1 MVFSSLLFTGM
12 FLPIVYL
19 VNLFLPLPLSNLF
32 LLAASVFLYAW
43 GEPVYVVLLLG
54 CILINYVLARLI
66 ARGSHKK
73 ALVTL
78 AVVVNLTV
86 LAVFKYADF
95 LIGNVN
101 ALLGTHFP
109 MTGIVMPIGISFF
122 TFQAM
127 SYVIDVYRGTCEVQ
141 TSLIKFALYVSFFP
155 QLIAGPIVKYH
166 EIEANLN
173 HRKVELRS
181 SVAGLERF
189 AVGLGKKMLLAN
201 VISTMV
207 DKLYALGGASLNAP
221 LAWIASLGYALQ
233 IYFDFSGYS
242 DMAIG
247 MGSMFGFTIPENFNR
262 PFISASLK
270 EFWRRWHISLSGW
283 FKNYLYIPLGG
294 SRKGKARTHFN
305 KLLLFFLMGLWH
317 GASWNYVLWAMGFT
331 FFMFLEN
338 TGVVPVLKLRD
349 RWRWLGV
356 VWVHFCHTLMV
367 VLFRSEN
374 LPDAGALYRAMF
386 TGGWG
391 FTAAQKVCLV
401 DTLTPYMLL
410 TLFIA
415 VIASSTIPERLSTG
429 LVRMGRGG
437 EAARMALTVA
447 LLLCCVMA
455 LVAQT
460 NNPFIYFRF

>member
-1 MVFSSLLFTGM
+1 MVFSSLIFTGM

-19 VNLFLPLPLSNLF
+19 VNLVLPLKLSNLF

-43 GEPVYVVLLLG
+43 GEPVYVLLLLG
-54 CILINYVLARLI
+54 CILINYVLALLI
-66 ARGSHKK
+66 HRGKARK
-73 ALVTL
+73 AIC
-78 AVVVNLTV
+78 AVAVIVNLAV

-95 LIGNVN
+95 LIGTVN
-101 ALLGTHFP
+101 GLLGTHIP
-109 MTGIVMPIGISFF
+109 LTHIVMPIGISFF

-166 EIEANLN
+166 EIEANIN
-173 HRKVELRS
+173 NRRVELKAS
-181 SVAGLERF
+181 ADGLRRF
-189 AVGLGKKMLLAN
+189 AIGLGKKMLLAN

-207 DKLYALGGASLNAP
+207 DTLYGMGGASLNAP

-247 MGSMFGFTIPENFNR
+247 MGKMFGFTIPENFNR

-270 EFWRRWHISLSGW
+270 EFWRRWHISLSSW
-283 FKNYLYIPLGG
+283 FRDYLYFPMGG
-294 SRKGKARTHFN
+294 SRRGKARTHFN
-305 KLLLFFLMGLWH
+305 KLFLFFLMGLWH

-338 TGVVPVLKLRD
+338 TGIVPVLNLKQ
-349 RWRWLGV
+349 RWRWLGII
-356 VWVHFCHTLMV
+356 WMHFCHTMMV

-374 LPDAGALYRAMF
+374 LSDAWALYRAMF
-386 TGGWG
+386 TGGFG
-391 FTAAQKVCLV
+391 FTAAQRVCLV
-401 DTLTPYMLL
+401 DTLTPYMLI
-410 TLFIA
+410 TVAVA
-415 VIASSTIPERLSTG
+415 VIVCSTLPEKFSARLDRLG
-429 LVRMGRGG
+429 KGG
-437 EAARMALTVA
+437 EGLRMAFTLA
-447 LLLCCVMA
+447 LLVCCVMA